1 MDMLEVL
8 EDTITMKESI
18 RIVVRENGKTISQE
32 FSGDDLC
39 VKTKTWMTKRRVI
52 DKKNDRYSEIVTDP
66 ETGKIIHQTDH
77 KLSEHRGHGSA
88 KKKPKA

>member
-1 MDMLEVL
+1 MEMLEVL
-8 EDTITMKESI
+8 EDTLTMKDSVT
-18 RIVVRENGKTISQE
+18 IVMRENGKKISKV

-39 VKTKTWMTKRRVI
+39 VKTNRWMTKSRVI
-52 DKKNDRYSEIVTDP
+52 DMKNDRYSEIVTDP
-66 ETGKIIHQTDH
+66 ETGEIIHQTAH